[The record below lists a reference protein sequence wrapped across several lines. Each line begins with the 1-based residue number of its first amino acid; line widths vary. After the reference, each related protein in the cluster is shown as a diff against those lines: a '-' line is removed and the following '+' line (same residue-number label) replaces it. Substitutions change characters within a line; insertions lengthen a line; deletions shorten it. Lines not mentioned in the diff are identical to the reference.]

1 MVQAT
6 IGFQD
11 ENGNWVPVS
20 TLSGLPTTGGGGGGI
35 TNLQPGENITIDD
48 SDPNNVII
56 SSAGTSA
63 YQEWIAQGNS
73 GTELDFLDALRGPTG
88 ATGSQGI
95 QGEPG
100 PQGPAGADGLQGAD
114 GQPGSTG
121 AQGVEGPQG
130 PRGDDGTSIVIDGY
144 AQAVAD
150 LPDLTGDPAGP
161 SYIVMETGHIHFWNG
176 TDWTDG
182 GNVTGPP
189 GQDGTAGAQGPQGAQ
204 GDPGIQGIQGEDG
217 EPGAGI
223 ATGGAVGEV
232 VVKTGTN
239 DYETGWAASGRLPI
253 ILTQAAYDALDPK
266 VPGQIYVTYS
276 A

>member
-1 MVQAT
+1 M
-6 IGFQD
+6 
-11 ENGNWVPVS
+11 S
-20 TLSGLPTTGGGGGGI
+20 TTSGLPTTGGGGGI
-35 TNLQPGENITIDD
+35 TNLQAGDNITIDD
-48 SDPNNVII
+48 SDPNNVVI

-63 YQEWIAQGNS
+63 YQEWVAQGNS
-73 GTELDFLDALRGPTG
+73 GTESDFLDALRGV
-88 ATGSQGI
+88 
-95 QGEPG
+95 EG
-100 PQGPAGADGLQGAD
+100 PQGPEGPRGEQGPVGPRGADGADGLQGAD

-144 AQAVAD
+144 AQAVGD
-150 LPDLTGDPAGP
+150 LPDLTGDPAGS

-189 GQDGTAGAQGPQGAQ
+189 GEDGTQGAQGPQGAQ

-217 EPGAGI
+217 APGAGI
-223 ATGGAVGEV
+223 ATGGAAGEV
-232 VVKTGTN
+232 LVKSGSN

-253 ILTQAAYDALDPK
+253 ILTQTEYDALDPK
-266 VPGQIYVTYS
+266 VAGQIYVTY
-276 A
+276 AA

>member
-6 IGFQD
+6 VGYQD
-11 ENGNWVPVS
+11 ENGNWTPVT
-20 TLSGLPTTGGGGGGI
+20 TLAGLPTTGGGGGTGE
-35 TNLQPGENITIDD
+35 PG
-48 SDPNNVII
+48 P
-56 SSAGTSA
+56 
-63 YQEWIAQGNS
+63 QG
-73 GTELDFLDALRGPTG
+73 EQGP
-88 ATGSQGI
+88 QGI

-100 PQGPAGADGLQGAD
+100 PQGPAGEDGTDGLQGVP

-144 AQAVAD
+144 AQAVED

-161 SYIVMETGHIHFWNG
+161 SYIVMDTGHIYFWNG
-176 TDWTDG
+176 TEFTDG

-189 GQDGTAGAQGPQGAQ
+189 GANGNPGSQGPQGAQ
-204 GDPGIQGIQGEDG
+204 GEPGVQGIQGLQGEDG
-217 EPGAGI
+217 APGEGI
-223 ATGGAVGEV
+223 ATGGAAGEV
-232 VVKTGTN
+232 LIKTGTE

-253 ILTQAAYDALDPK
+253 ILTQSAYDAPNPK
-266 VPGQIYVTYS
+266 VAGQIYVTYP